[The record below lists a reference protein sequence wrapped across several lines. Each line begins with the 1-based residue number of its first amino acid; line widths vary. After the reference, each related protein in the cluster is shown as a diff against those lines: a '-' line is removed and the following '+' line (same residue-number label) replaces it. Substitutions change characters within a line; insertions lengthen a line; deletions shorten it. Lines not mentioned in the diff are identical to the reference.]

1 MEAIEL
7 FEDDNNMDSSDR
19 NVMAEENIVPAPND
33 AEGNIESSGV
43 HSWQGDN
50 NYFIPECCEKEKPI
64 IRQQFA
70 SMEEGV
76 AFYKLYAVEAGF
88 DVRCSIVRKNKE
100 GYIEVRYL
108 LCSREGHTTSTTDG
122 TNCNDEDATP
132 NTKTRRRVSNRVGC
146 NARCVIRRRKDGV
159 YAVTIFEE
167 KHNHPLCSESGRM
180 FLKIN
185 RSLDVGD
192 QEFISACA
200 KANIGTSKE
209 FELYAELTG
218 GFDKVGATCVDFRNC
233 KRDVNAYLHEADA
246 QAVQLRG
253 LFWADPIA
261 KENYQRFGDMVSFDA
276 TYSTN
281 R

>member
-7 FEDDNNMDSSDR
+7 FEDDNNMDGEG

-33 AEGNIESSGV
+33 
-43 HSWQGDN
+43 
-50 NYFIPECCEKEKPI
+50 
-64 IRQQFA
+64 
-70 SMEEGV
+70 
-76 AFYKLYAVEAGF
+76 
-88 DVRCSIVRKNKE
+88 
-100 GYIEVRYL
+100 
-108 LCSREGHTTSTTDG
+108 
-122 TNCNDEDATP
+122 
-132 NTKTRRRVSNRVGC
+132 
-146 NARCVIRRRKDGV
+146 
-159 YAVTIFEE
+159 
-167 KHNHPLCSESGRM
+167 ESGRM

-246 QAVQLRG
+246 QAVVDKYRKKQLLFPTYTFEYETDDEQQLRG

-281 R
+281 RKQAVQAKEEVADPVEKKKIAN